1 MIKDRFQIGK
11 KIALIG
17 AAFVLLFPIGSGL
30 ALAAEDELT
39 PLTVSNTFM
48 EVSVNKE
55 TGRFSVNTKQGS
67 PLKSGDDN
75 KALLFK
81 EKLPETSFTTFRING
96 KDYIFGNGYGFLGS
110 NGSFTSSPANQ
121 GLTNK
126 SVWNIEG
133 MDITQTLTLVDDPT
147 NPNAGNMKVS
157 YQVKNKTSQNQS
169 VGSRILL
176 DTMLGPQDASP
187 ISVAGGNTYISNEKV
202 ITGQL
207 PYYWSATDN
216 PINPKVMSY
225 GFMQGWGNKAPNQ
238 MIIAHWNGISQ
249 TKWDYTVNPLLDFT
263 NKQNAYGSA
272 DSAVALYWDPANI
285 APGGEAVFETYYGL
299 GSFFTSKKEAT
310 YRLQIGAPKQ
320 LTLNDNRNGYNENE
334 FEIRVDIDN
343 AIDRSVNME
352 GIQVTL
358 GLPDELELTPGQG
371 ITKVVG
377 RMKGGET
384 QSVTWRV
391 KPKVQ
396 LAYKAA
402 QFQVIA
408 QAAGGEE
415 SIQASYVVLPA
426 LTGEIP
432 SMQLMEVFPR
442 KLYTLDEK
450 PALTL
455 QGAGFEILKGSS
467 GWNLDVIRDR
477 DGASVAI
484 PASDVSIQDDKQI
497 TAKLNLT
504 SDLWKQHKLEVGSY
518 TVRLTAG
525 SKVFEKKIEF
535 TLDKSFKSKDY
546 GILLVVGD
554 NMTQETGQ
562 TYSLLPVKSETELAN
577 YKMEFERSGG
587 RQVSLLEIRGSIL
600 AKNGDGGKV
609 VYEIDKGSTINSVI
623 HHDTTDMLTAIF
635 GEASQKIT
643 IQKSAKDSTHA
654 QDYINL
660 KGNGALS
667 IPNFK
672 FAYGPFS
679 VELEDGKKYALEAK
693 EDEQEQKIEIKWDVL
708 KGLSII
714 QRLAWFQLNIKN
726 AVIGTES
733 VSFGGRLAL
742 DFEPGPKKDTG
753 KDGDSGNPSNP
764 PSNPPTDV
772 TENVD
777 GEDDGAGSV
786 LVSVDLD
793 EAKFGVRQLDN
804 AFGPAGKFGFLGL
817 RAEGEA
823 GLPKNLVPGLD
834 LGVDG
839 VVRVDTFEKKYE
851 IEANVQFK
859 VVELNGM
866 LTIRLTDTNFPIID
880 NFRFV
885 VGGEPGIPLIPIA
898 PVAYITKGGG
908 GIYNIYDTL
917 MGNYQFL
924 PPLKLEMIGGLSIAK
939 VFKADDATVGLSM
952 RGVEFS
958 GAFEVLGIQLLE
970 EVYGSV
976 LLKDSFSQFGV
987 ELKAGA
993 KINIKNLLTG
1003 EVYVV
1008 FRYDPEQHGKLG
1020 PVYLA
1025 GGGNLQVKL
1034 PRGLVLAAAE
1044 GEISSEKVAGNVEFI
1059 GIPWGF
1065 EYEWGDKKPS
1075 ITLGKRNLMSSRS
1088 LMVGEAAPS
1097 NEGAA
1102 PDQPAKSFIEQTYYD
1117 ESGSVSGTMSFGTN
1131 MKPVASSGPRSNV
1144 QQQPTRRLLKAAS
1157 PNVYSIPVSSEQ
1169 EMALLDITYSGDPAE
1184 LQVTDPSG
1192 NPYPLVSGENYDIQE
1207 VPAEESASGEREQS
1221 VLISMKHP
1229 MAGTWRVTT
1238 DRELEWTLEN
1248 VTVPPTFTTVDVQQP
1263 DATNPQQISVN
1274 WQSDHTTNEKVS
1286 LFLSTNN
1293 ENDPGSLLV
1302 QDLDVSA
1309 GSAQIVLPNSTPTG
1323 TYYVKAVLSQ
1333 GDSNVTSKYSS
1344 QPLYLVNPHQPASP
1358 GQVHL
1363 RPAGNGL
1370 FELSWNEQAV
1380 DGYTVQVLD
1389 ENGKAIPSLGVIEL
1403 AGDVHKANIGGT
1415 LRNEAG
1421 EKVGMLPGS
1430 SYKVSIGAYKLVDGV
1445 KVYSEPAVTDAV
1457 LLPEPQPAHIQL
1469 SVFHANHEPITN
1481 TYSQA
1486 GTTTYITNEN
1496 STLLHM
1502 QADQAVSSDVIVNN
1516 VKQEGQSGADWERS
1530 ISLNEGE
1537 NVIQLFSTNAQGDI
1551 TASSVR
1557 VISDTTVPD
1566 LKVESARTT
1575 SDQQAVIVKGMAEPG
1590 STVTINEEPIDVQTS
1605 GAFEKS
1611 IPMEG
1616 YLSKPIVVTAK
1627 DIAGN
1632 ENMLNAEVVNSQ
1644 LSSLTKVELRA
1655 KEGLMID
1662 GVLQLEAGSEQS
1674 LELIGTD
1681 KEGKSF
1687 SIDPNSVKWSVLLGD
1702 TNGDISE
1709 QGRLQAEYEGDMVIK
1724 ASYSVAGDFAFEDTM
1739 AVKVTKPR
1747 GAPETPPVQYDDWY
1761 VPPTSGGSEHGDGNG
1776 SGSESTDSPVKDTL
1790 QKILQRLIEQEQG
1803 VDYITSAILTNNQE
1817 SVVKIRNRA
1826 VIRIPAQPLQE
1837 SVGLGIGAVRD
1848 PKKYEVGRLKVIGD
1862 IYEFKFDKPTVLQKP
1877 AELTVRYSL
1886 EELQDPSRAAIYWYN
1901 EQTHKWEYVGGR
1913 VDPAAGTITAS
1924 LPHFSK
1930 YALMYNGDLPVFE
1943 DMPEAHWSHD
1953 MVYRLASMGIVNGV
1967 PSGNGLAFEPDRSI
1981 TRQEFAKIAVG
1992 AEGATSVSTSHE
2004 ISPEFVD
2011 QELVA
2016 AWAKPYVTAAIEQ
2029 GWLGGTTK
2037 DEKRYLDPTVPIS
2050 RAEAI
2055 AIIGR
2060 MMKVDTDAAGGA
2072 EDAFTDAEAIPGW
2085 AKPYVSMLVKLG
2097 VISGYP
2103 DGSLHSEAQITREE
2117 AAAMI
2122 SKMLDAKISK

>member
-1 MIKDRFQIGK
+1 MLRDRFQIGNK
-11 KIALIG
+11 LALIG
-17 AAFVLLFPIGSGL
+17 AILVLLFPMGSEL
-30 ALAAEDELT
+30 AQAAAAEIT
-39 PLTVSNTFM
+39 PLTVSNAFM

-67 PLKSGDDN
+67 PLKAGDDN

-81 EKLPETSFTTFRING
+81 DQLPETSFTTFRING
-96 KDYIFGNGYGFLGS
+96 KDYIFGNGYGFMGS
-110 NGSFTSSPANQ
+110 NGSFTSAPANQ

-133 MDITQTLTLVDDPT
+133 LDITQTLTLVDDAT
-147 NPNAGNMKVS
+147 NPNAGNMKVT
-157 YQVKNKTSQNQS
+157 YQVKNTTNQNQN

-202 ITGQL
+202 ISGQL

-216 PINPKVMSY
+216 PVNPKVMSY

-249 TKWDYTVNPLLDFT
+249 TKWEYTVNPLLDFT

-310 YRLQIGAPKQ
+310 YRLQVGAPKQ
-320 LTLNDNRNGYNENE
+320 LTLNEDRNGYKENE

-343 AIDRSVNME
+343 GIDRSVNMD
-352 GIQVTL
+352 GVQVTL
-358 GLPDELELTPGQG
+358 GLPDELELTSGQG
-371 ITKVVG
+371 ITKTVDS
-377 RMKGGET
+377 MKVGET

-432 SMQLMEVFPR
+432 SMQLLEVFPR

-450 PALTL
+450 PAITL

-467 GWNLDVIRDR
+467 GWSFDMIRDR

-484 PASDVSIQDDKQI
+484 PSSDVSIQDDKQI
-497 TAKLNLT
+497 TARLNLT

-525 SKVFEKKIEF
+525 SKTFEKKIEF

-554 NMTQETGQ
+554 NMTQKEGQ
-562 TYSLLPVKSETELAN
+562 TYRLLPVKSETELAN
-577 YKMEFERSGG
+577 YKMEVERSGG
-587 RQVSLLEIRGSIL
+587 RQVSLLEIRGSIR
-600 AKNGDGGKV
+600 ANNGDGGKV

-635 GEASQKIT
+635 GEASQKMT
-643 IQKSAKDSTHA
+643 IQKSARDSTHDH
-654 QDYINL
+654 DYINL

-679 VELEDGKKYALEAK
+679 VELEDGKKYALEAN
-693 EDEQEQKIEIKWDVL
+693 EEEQEHKIEIKWDVL

-714 QRLAWFQLNIKN
+714 QRLAWFELNIKN

-753 KDGDSGNPSNP
+753 KEGDSSASGQSSNP
-764 PSNPPTDV
+764 PNNPPNNPPRDDS
-772 TENVD
+772 ENVE

-793 EAKFGVRQLDN
+793 EAKFGIRPYDN

-859 VVELNGM
+859 VVEVNGL
-866 LTIRLTDTNFPIID
+866 LTIRLTDTNFPIVD

-993 KINIKNLLTG
+993 KINIKDILTG

-1025 GGGNLQVKL
+1025 GGGNVKVKL

-1044 GEISSEKVAGNVEFI
+1044 GEISSEKVAGTVEFI

-1065 EYEWGDKKPS
+1065 EYEWGDKKPTISVGKHS
-1075 ITLGKRNLMSSRS
+1075 ILKSRS
-1088 LMVGEAAPS
+1088 LTVGEDSSVSESTAP
-1097 NEGAA
+1097 EL
-1102 PDQPAKSFIEQTYYD
+1102 PAKNFMEETYYD
-1117 ESGSVSGTMSFGTN
+1117 ESGNVSGTMSFGTN
-1131 MKPVASSGPRSNV
+1131 MKPIASSGPRSHV
-1144 QQQPTRRLLKAAS
+1144 QLPTRSLFRAAS
-1157 PNVYSIPVSSEQ
+1157 PNVYSIPVTTGQ
-1169 EMALLDITYSGDPAE
+1169 ELALLDITYSGDPAE
-1184 LQVTDPSG
+1184 LQVMDPAG
-1192 NPYPLVSGENYDIQE
+1192 NLYPLVSGENYDIQE
-1207 VPAEESASGEREQS
+1207 VSAEESTSGEREQS
-1221 VLISMKHP
+1221 VLISMKNP
-1229 MAGTWRVTT
+1229 IPGTWRVTT

-1248 VTVPPTFTTVDVQQP
+1248 VTVPPTFTSVDVQQS
-1263 DATNPQQISVN
+1263 DAMHPRHVTVN
-1274 WQSDHTTNEKVS
+1274 WLGDHTTNEKVS

-1309 GSAQIVLPNSTPTG
+1309 GTADIVLPDTTPSG
-1323 TYYVKAVLSQ
+1323 SYYVKAVMSQ
-1333 GDSNVTSKYSS
+1333 GETNLTSKYSS
-1344 QPLYLVNPHQPASP
+1344 QPLNMVNPYQPASP
-1358 GQVHL
+1358 SQVHL
-1363 RPAGNGL
+1363 SSAGNGL
-1370 FELSWNEQAV
+1370 FKLSWDEQAV

-1389 ENGKAIPSLGVIEL
+1389 ENGNAIPSLGVIEL
-1403 AGDVHKANIGGT
+1403 AGNVNKAAIGGT
-1415 LRNEAG
+1415 VSNEAG

-1430 SYKVSIGAYKLVDGV
+1430 TYKVSIGAYKLVGGI

-1457 LLPEPQPAHIQL
+1457 LLPQPQPANVQL
-1469 SVFHANHEPITN
+1469 SVLHANHEPVTN
-1481 TYSQA
+1481 TYSQD
-1486 GTTTYITNEN
+1486 GTTTYIMNEN
-1496 STLLHM
+1496 NMLLHM
-1502 QADQAVSSDVIVNN
+1502 QADQAVSTDVIVNN
-1516 VKQEGQSGADWERS
+1516 VKQEPQSGSDWNQT

-1537 NVIQLFSTNAQGDI
+1537 NVIQLFSTNLQGDI

-1557 VISDTTVPD
+1557 VVSDTTLPD
-1566 LKVESARTT
+1566 LKVENARTT
-1575 SDQQAVIVKGMAEPG
+1575 TDQQTVFVKGMAEPG
-1590 STVTINEEPIDVQTS
+1590 STVMINDEPIDVQKN

-1611 IPMEG
+1611 MPMEG
-1616 YLSKPIVVTAK
+1616 YLSKPVVVTAK

-1632 ENMLNAEVVNSQ
+1632 ETVLNTEVVNSQ

-1655 KEGLMID
+1655 KEGQLED
-1662 GVLQLEAGSEQS
+1662 GVLQLEEGSGQS

-1681 KEGKSF
+1681 KDGNSF
-1687 SIDPNSVKWSVLLGD
+1687 NIDPSGVKWSVLLGE
-1702 TNGDISE
+1702 TNGNMSE
-1709 QGRLQAEYEGDMVIK
+1709 QGRLDAAYEGDMVIK
-1724 ASYSVAGDFAFEDTM
+1724 ASYSVAGDFAFEDTI
-1739 AVKVTKPR
+1739 AVKVNKPR
-1747 GAPETPPVQYDDWY
+1747 GAPESPPIDYDDWY
-1761 VPPTSGGSEHGDGNG
+1761 VPPTSNTSEGGE
-1776 SGSESTDSPVKDTL
+1776 ESTDSAVDDTL
-1790 QKILQRLIEQEQG
+1790 QRILQRLIEQEQG
-1803 VDYITSAILTNNQE
+1803 VDYITSAILSSNQE
-1817 SVVKIRNRA
+1817 SVVKIRDRA
-1826 VIRIPAQPLQE
+1826 VIRIPAQPLKE
-1837 SVGLGIGAVRD
+1837 SVGLGIGGVRA
-1848 PKKYEVGRLKVIGD
+1848 PKKYVSGRLKVIGE
-1862 IYEFKFDKPTVLQKP
+1862 IYEFKFDKPTKLEKP

-1886 EELQDPSRAAIYWYN
+1886 QELPDPSRAAIYWYN
-1901 EQTHKWEYVGGR
+1901 EQAQKWEYVGGR

-1930 YALMYNGDLPVFE
+1930 YALLYNGDMPVFE
-1943 DMPEAHWSHD
+1943 DMPLNHWSND
-1953 MVYRLASMGIVNGV
+1953 MVYRLASIGAVNGV
-1967 PSGNGLAFEPDRSI
+1967 SSGAGLAFEPERSI
-1981 TRQEFAKIAVG
+1981 TRQEFAKMAVG
-1992 AEGATSVSTSHE
+1992 ALSTASASTPQE
-2004 ISPEFVD
+2004 ISAKFVD
-2011 QELVA
+2011 HELVA
-2016 AWAKPYVTAAIEQ
+2016 TWAKPYITAAIEQ
-2029 GWLGGTTK
+2029 GWLGGTAR
-2037 DEKRYLDPTVPIS
+2037 DEKLYLDPAVPIS
-2050 RAEAI
+2050 RVEAI

-2060 MMKVDTDAAGGA
+2060 MMKVDTDAESA
-2072 EDAFTDAEAIPGW
+2072 DVSFTDAKAIPGW

-2097 VISGYP
+2097 IISGYP
-2103 DGSLHSEAQITREE
+2103 DGSLHPDAQITREE

-2122 SKMLDAKISK
+2122 SKMLDAKRNE